1 MQEVLIIE
9 NEYSYVKGAFD
20 FVNEF
25 MMNNSLHYRVISRSQ
40 DVPWDE
46 LSNYNFIFV
55 DISLSQRSELDGYG
69 ILQRIEKEQLK
80 TKNIVILTA
89 NMNIES
95 MLKVRGINN
104 KYKTLIKPID
114 LNDLYHTFENGGSF
128 TERINKFN

>member
-40 DVPWDE
+40 DVPWDD
-46 LSNYNFIFV
+46 LSNYNYIFV

-80 TKNIVILTA
+80 AKNIIILTA

-114 LNDLYHTFENGGSF
+114 LNDLYHTFENG
-128 TERINKFN
+128 NNLK

>member
-1 MQEVLIIE
+1 
-9 NEYSYVKGAFD
+9 
-20 FVNEF
+20 

-40 DVPWDE
+40 DVPWDD
-46 LSNYNFIFV
+46 LSNYNYIFV

-80 TKNIVILTA
+80 AKNIIILTA

-114 LNDLYHTFENGGSF
+114 LNDLYHTFENG
-128 TERINKFN
+128 NNLK

>member
-69 ILQRIEKEQLK
+69 ILQKIEKEQLK
-80 TKNIVILTA
+80 AKNII
-89 NMNIES
+89 
-95 MLKVRGINN
+95 
-104 KYKTLIKPID
+104 
-114 LNDLYHTFENGGSF
+114 
-128 TERINKFN
+128 

>member
-40 DVPWDE
+40 DVPWNE
-46 LSNYNFIFV
+46 LSNYNYIFV

-80 TKNIVILTA
+80 TKNIIILTA
-89 NMNIES
+89 NMNIDS

-104 KYKTLIKPID
+104 KYKKLIKPID
-114 LNDLYHTFENGGSF
+114 LNDLYNTFEKRDNP
-128 TERINKFN
+128 T